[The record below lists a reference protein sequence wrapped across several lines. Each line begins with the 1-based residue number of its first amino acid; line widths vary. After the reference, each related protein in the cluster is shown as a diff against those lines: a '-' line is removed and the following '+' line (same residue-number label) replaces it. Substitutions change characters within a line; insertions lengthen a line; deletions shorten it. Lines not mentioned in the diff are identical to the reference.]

1 MQFIFGSRY
10 RIYYLLVLNLNI
22 RYKQIIRSNRRLAIV
37 SDYLLLVEMAVI
49 EAPAT
54 FAASQPSALFVPFA
68 TAKDGRL
75 RFRLPH
81 KKEKQPKFY
90 LSVKL
95 RLSFG
100 GDGGNRNRVRKLIH
114 TAFSGCSQSFRFP
127 SEVRRLTGLLPR

>member
-10 RIYYLLVLNLNI
+10 RIYYFLVLNPNI
-22 RYKQIIRSNRRLAIV
+22 RYKQKIRSNRRLAIV

-54 FAASQPSALFVPFA
+54 FAASQPSAFCVPFA
-68 TAKDGRL
+68 IAKDGRCGFDY
-75 RFRLPH
+75 RI

-95 RLSFG
+95 RLSIL
-100 GDGGNRNRVRKLIH
+100 VEMAVIE
-114 TAFSGCSQSFRFP
+114 TASENPFTQLSPGAVSLLGFP
-127 SEVRRLTGLLPR
+127 QRHAE